1 MIDNNKFF
9 SYLEQK
15 ICSNG
20 DVGLVNDGTPF
31 IFWDSQWFPICGH
44 YFWDNDVGS
53 TLFCKKLDFEFGKV
67 YQAENNEK
75 YAVDSFRV
83 GFCNENDEWE
93 SCTGGCND
101 YQAGGYCGNGDIKDR
116 GNGNSGARCE
126 KTYGSKITI
135 ECFDGVKNNLVSCHG
150 GSYNLKSRYF
160 CISYWEN
167 TDQPYL

>member
-1 MIDNNKFF
+1 MLDTNKIS
-9 SYLEQK
+9 SYLEQQ

-44 YFWDNDVGS
+44 YFWDNHVGS
-53 TLFCKKLDFEFGKV
+53 TLFCKKLGYESGNV
-67 YQAENNEK
+67 HRAENEEK

-83 GFCNENDEWE
+83 GFCNEDDEWE
-93 SCTGGCND
+93 NCRGGCND

-126 KTYGSKITI
+126 KNYGIKITI
-135 ECFDGVKNNLVSCHG
+135 KCLDWVENNSVSCDG
-150 GSYNLKSRYF
+150 GKYNFISRYF
-160 CISYWEN
+160 WITYKSN
-167 TDQPYL
+167 TNRHYL